1 MSNVQEVVVNRRD
14 GLGKG
19 ETGRLRRDGMI
30 PCVVYGLGGESVPV
44 SVAPKAIHKVIHSEI
59 GLNSVLNL
67 RMADTEQTRFVM
79 IKTLDRHP
87 VTDRLIHIDFLRIDM
102 DKKVNAVVPVET
114 VGNPEGVK
122 LGGVLTVVRHELE
135 IVCLPSKLLGAIKV
149 DVSALQLNDTLRIG
163 DLPEY
168 DGVAYVLGPKRVVA
182 MVRPKGQED
191 LGEEDDDDE
200 DAEVPTVAETEEA
213 AAE

>member
-1 MSNVQEVVVNRRD
+1 MSNVQEVVVSRRD

-19 ETGRLRRDGMI
+19 EAGRLRKQGLI
-30 PCVVYGLGGESVPV
+30 PSVVYGMKGGSVPV
-44 SVAPKAIHKVIHSEI
+44 SVAPKAIHKVISSEI

-79 IKTLDRHP
+79 IKSIDRHP

-102 DKKVNAVVPVET
+102 DKKVNAVIPVET
-114 VGNPEGVK
+114 VGSPEGVK
-122 LGGVLTVVRHELE
+122 MGGVLAVVRHELE
-135 IVCLPSKLLGAIKV
+135 IECLPSKLIGAIKV
-149 DVSALQLNDTLRIG
+149 DVSGMNLNDTLRIG

-168 DGVAYVLGPKRVVA
+168 DGVEYMLGPNRVVA
-182 MVRPKGQED
+182 TLRPKGQED
-191 LGEEDDDDE
+191 LGESEVDE
-200 DAEVPTVAETEEA
+200 DETPEVPTIADEA